1 MSTPLTPPATP
12 YCILTDRHLQKYF
25 TRDRIRQYLRRAS
38 LINKS
43 GHILT
48 EAEYENRLKNMEIG
62 HTNQVKFE
70 EALLEVIIELGE
82 KQYESLCDVNGKR
95 QKTIA
100 KSIWTNR
107 TTTKECSRKKQ
118 KRSD

>member
-25 TRDRIRQYLRRAS
+25 TRDRIRQHLRRAG

-62 HTNQVKFE
+62 HSNQIKFE
-70 EALLEVIIELGE
+70 DALLEVIIELGE
-82 KQYESLCDVNGKR
+82 KQYESLCDEMENV
-95 QKTIA
+95 
-100 KSIWTNR
+100 
-107 TTTKECSRKKQ
+107 KKQ
-118 KRSD
+118 LLNQFGRIGVFF